1 MSELAKALAKF
12 QKDMPS
18 ARMSGKNPHFRS
30 KYATLDD
37 IMKVVNVANG
47 YGLSVTTSLDFE
59 GEEIRCTT
67 TMWHE
72 SGENLVTKMPI
83 IVDKKNMQSF
93 GSAISY
99 ARRYSIA
106 SLFGIVAD
114 EDDDGNAVALPQKRT
129 APGVSPSPV
138 EPPSEGPGV
147 ARVASGPSDL
157 AQMIANAKTH
167 DDLKHIYQLN
177 QKMLRALKDSDNDA
191 YESLMTTFTNRKKE
205 IL

>member
-12 QKDMPS
+12 QRDMPS
-18 ARMSGKNPHFRS
+18 ARMSGRNPHFRS

-37 IMKVVNVANG
+37 IMNVVKTNNV
-47 YGLSVTTSLDFE
+47 GLSVTSSLSFE
-59 GEEIRCTT
+59 GEEISITT

-72 SGENLVTKMPI
+72 SGESISSTMPI
-83 IVDKKNMQSF
+83 ILDKKNMQSF

-99 ARRYSIA
+99 AKRYSIA

-114 EDDDGNAVALPQKRT
+114 EDDDGNAASLPQRRT
-129 APGVSPSPV
+129 APSASPSLV

-147 ARVASGPSDL
+147 AKVASGPSELSD
-157 AQMIANAKTH
+157 MIAKAKTQ
-167 DDLKHIYQLN
+167 DDLKHIYQIN
-177 QKMLRALKDSDNDA
+177 QKMLRALKDSDEQS
-191 YESLMTTFTNRKKE
+191 YESLIEEFTAKKKE